1 MGQHHHVFHHH
12 YLYLQPHRGWV
23 VPPQPDPFGKCN
35 NGAVEA
41 DSEGGLSG
49 QGKHEDQVIAE
60 ELITPSRCLAV
71 IGSEEQLVPV
81 EGQEADTEDEDT
93 ESTTLER

>member
-1 MGQHHHVFHHH
+1 M
-12 YLYLQPHRGWV
+12 
-23 VPPQPDPFGKCN
+23 VPPQPDPFGKRN
-35 NGAVEA
+35 SGEVEA
-41 DSEGGLSG
+41 DGEGGLGG
-49 QGKHEDQVIAE
+49 QGKHEDEVIAE

-81 EGQEADTEDEDT
+81 EDQEADTEDEDT